1 MTLIQRAIEEK
12 IKKRLFQG
20 KVIILYGAR
29 QVGKTTT
36 VKKILKDYGEDGAYF
51 NCEVQSVRKGLEAVE
66 PERIRAF
73 LGEKKLV
80 VLDEAQK
87 IPQIGLILKVLCD
100 AYPEMQ
106 IIATGSSSFEL
117 ADEVS
122 EPLTGRNFTLTLYPL
137 SMKEIADG
145 GGFAEADARLEQLL
159 RFGSYPEVFLL
170 SEEKAMERLDELAS
184 DYLYKD
190 VLRFDRMRKSDLIRS
205 LLELVALQLGQE
217 VSYDELA
224 QKLGVN
230 RLTILRYLDILEKS
244 FVLFRL
250 RAFSRNKRLEITKS
264 VKIYFYDLGLRNSI
278 VRNYNPTTLRMD
290 KGALW
295 ENFCIVERMKANV
308 ETDRRPNIY
317 FWRTYT
323 KKEIDYVEEL
333 AGKIVGYEFK
343 WSGRKSFAPPKEFI
357 EGYQATL
364 EKVDTDNYWK
374 FLSLKN

>member
-1 MTLIQRAIEEK
+1 MTLISRDIEEK
-12 IKKRLFQG
+12 IQKRLFQG
-20 KVIILYGAR
+20 KVVILYGAR
-29 QVGKTTT
+29 QVGKTTV
-36 VKKILKDYGEDGAYF
+36 VKKILKEYGDQGAYF
-51 NCEVQSVRKGLEAVE
+51 NCEVQSVRKGLEEVE

-137 SMKEIADG
+137 SMKEIAG
-145 GGFAEADARLEQLL
+145 SGGFSVADAKLEQVL

-170 SEEKAMERLDELAS
+170 PEQKAMERLDELAS

-190 VLRFDRMRKSDLIRS
+190 VLLFDRMRKSELIRN

-230 RLTILRYLDILEKS
+230 RLTVVRYLDILEKS
-244 FVLFRL
+244 FVIFRL

-278 VRNYNPTTLRMD
+278 VRNYNPTTLRTD

-295 ENFCIVERMKANV
+295 ENFCIVERMKANA
-308 ETDRRPNIY
+308 EADRRPNGY

-323 KKEIDYVEEL
+323 KKEIDYVEEF

-343 WSGRKSFAPPKEFI
+343 WSGRKSFAPPKEFVD
-357 EGYQATL
+357 GYQATL
-364 EKVDTDNYWK
+364 EKIDTENYWK
-374 FLSLKN
+374 FLALKN